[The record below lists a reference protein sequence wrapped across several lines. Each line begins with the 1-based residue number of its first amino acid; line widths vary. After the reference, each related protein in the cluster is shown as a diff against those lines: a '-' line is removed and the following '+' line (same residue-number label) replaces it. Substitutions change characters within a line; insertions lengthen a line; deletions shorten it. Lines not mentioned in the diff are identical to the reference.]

1 LTRKLRRRRGVTS
14 VQSRTC
20 GERGCGRRR
29 EHLHAGRARGRRYAR
44 PAAHNEDRQLLVERV
59 ESRRAADR
67 DRAHL
72 MRTAISGRHQGPSS
86 IIRQIGIVPTM
97 MRASHVRQ
105 SSGNQAAIKRQSSG
119 NQAAIKRQSRGN
131 QAAIKRQSR
140 GNQVPTMRASHVR
153 CASNPLPR
161 GESTKRCCP
170 KVRRY
175 SGTRIL
181 AGFSGVIRTCGE
193 RRGGAPC

>member
-1 LTRKLRRRRGVTS
+1 MTRKLRRRRGVTS

-72 MRTAISGRHQGPSS
+72 MRTAIRGRHQGPSS
-86 IIRQIGIVPTM
+86 ITRQIGIVPTT
-97 MRASHVRQ
+97 RASHVRQ
-105 SSGNQAAIKRQSSG
+105 SRGNQEAINRRLSGNQAAIKRQSSG
-119 NQAAIKRQSRGN
+119 NP
-131 QAAIKRQSR
+131 
-140 GNQVPTMRASHVR
+140 VPTMRASHVR

-193 RRGGAPC
+193 RRGGAPW